1 MIVLFGDDE
10 AAEKILETSDPREQ
24 KALGRTVRNFD
35 DTIWKEKCRDIVKR
49 GNQAKVSS
57 TFPLLLLMYPPY
69 FPSSLLMNSS

>member
-35 DTIWKEKCRDIVKR
+35 DTIWKEKCDIVKR

-57 TFPLLLLMYPPY
+57 AFPLLLLMYPPY